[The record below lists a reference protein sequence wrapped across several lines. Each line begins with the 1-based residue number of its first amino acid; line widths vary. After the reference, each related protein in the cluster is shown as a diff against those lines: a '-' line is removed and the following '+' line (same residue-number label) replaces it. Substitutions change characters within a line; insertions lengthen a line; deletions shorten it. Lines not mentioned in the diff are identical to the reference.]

1 MAQIAGPSCQL
12 SRVRVGVAG
21 WSYPD
26 WEGVVYPAPKPARFD
41 PLTFL
46 VRFFDTIEIN
56 STFYRPPK
64 PSTTASWVRR
74 SEGNAD
80 FRFTTKL
87 YKSFTHERAAS
98 QEDEALV
105 KEGLVPLVEA
115 GRLGAVLLQFPWSF
129 KNDADSRRYLEG
141 LLDRFREYPLVTEV
155 RHASWDQPE
164 FYEYLRER
172 GVGFCNIDQP
182 RIGRSLG
189 PSERTTGPVG
199 YVRLHGR
206 NYRDWFREDAGRD
219 ARYDYLY
226 TDEELDPWMDKVS
239 RIAEDSAETYVI
251 TNNHFRGQAS
261 VNALQIKAR
270 LKKRKVPAP
279 ASLVDAYPVLSNV
292 TTRGDEAH
300 SSSPFP
306 TSRRLFD

>member
-1 MAQIAGPSCQL
+1 MAQIAGPSHQL
-12 SRVRVGVAG
+12 IPVRVGVAG

-26 WEGVVYPAPKPARFD
+26 WEGVVYPAPRPARFD

-46 VRFFDTIEIN
+46 VGFFDTIEIN

-64 PSTTASWVRR
+64 PSTTASWARR

-87 YKSFTHERAAS
+87 YKSFTHERDAS
-98 QEDEALV
+98 KEDEALV

-115 GRLGAVLLQFPWSF
+115 GKLGAVLLQFPWSF

-141 LLDRFREYPLVTEV
+141 LLERFREYPLVTEV

-164 FYEYLRER
+164 FYEYLRGR

-251 TNNHFRGQAS
+251 TNNHFRGQAA

-279 ASLVDAYPVLSNV
+279 ASLVDAYPVLSTV
-292 TTRGDEAH
+292 ATRSDEAH
-300 SSSPFP
+300 SSSSFP
-306 TSRRLFD
+306 TSGRLFD

>member
-1 MAQIAGPSCQL
+1 
-12 SRVRVGVAG
+12 VGVAG

-26 WEGVVYPAPKPARFD
+26 WEGVVYPAAKPPRFD

-46 VRFFDTIEIN
+46 TGFFDTIEIN

-64 PSTTASWVRR
+64 PGTTASWVRR

-87 YKSFTHERAAS
+87 YKLFTHERTAS
-98 QEDEALV
+98 SEDEALV
-105 KEGLVPLVEA
+105 KEGLVPLMKAEK
-115 GRLGAVLLQFPWSF
+115 LGALLLQFPWSF
-129 KNDADSRRYLEG
+129 KNDLDSRQYLDG
-141 LLDRFREYPLVTEV
+141 LLDRFGEYPLVVEV
-155 RHASWDQPE
+155 RHASWDEPE
-164 FYEYLRER
+164 FYEHLRER

-189 PSERTTGPVG
+189 PSERATGPVG

-226 TDEELDPWMDKVS
+226 TEEELDPWMDKVS

-251 TNNHFRGQAS
+251 TNNHFRGQAA

-270 LKKRKVPAP
+270 LKKRRVPAP
-279 ASLVDAYPVLSNV
+279 ASLIDAYPVLNAV
-292 TTRGDEAH
+292 ATRSDGD
-300 SSSPFP
+300 SPP
-306 TSRRLFD
+306 SALPAPGRLFD

>member
-1 MAQIAGPSCQL
+1 MAQIAGPSRQL
-12 SRVRVGVAG
+12 IPLRVGVAG

-26 WEGVVYPAPKPARFD
+26 WEGVVYPATKPPRFD

-46 VRFFDTIEIN
+46 VGFFDTIEIN

-64 PSTTASWVRR
+64 PSTAASWARR

-98 QEDEALV
+98 SEDEALV
-105 KEGLVPLVEA
+105 KDGLAPLVEA
-115 GRLGAVLLQFPWSF
+115 GKLGALLLQFPWSF
-129 KNDADSRRYLEG
+129 KNDPDSRQYLDG
-141 LLDRFREYPLVTEV
+141 LLDRFRDYPLVMEV

-164 FYEYLRER
+164 FYEYLSGR

-251 TNNHFRGQAS
+251 TNNHFRGQAA

-270 LKKRKVPAP
+270 LKKQEVPAP
-279 ASLVDAYPVLSNV
+279 ASLIDAYPVLGTV
-292 TTRGDEAH
+292 AIRREEARSP
-300 SSSPFP
+300 SSLPSPG
-306 TSRRLFD
+306 RLFD